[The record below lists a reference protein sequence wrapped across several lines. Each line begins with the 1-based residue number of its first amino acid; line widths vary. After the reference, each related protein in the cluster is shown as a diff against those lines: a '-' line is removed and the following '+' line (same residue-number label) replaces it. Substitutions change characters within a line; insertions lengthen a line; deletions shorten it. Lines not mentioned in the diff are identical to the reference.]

1 MEISLSMSWP
11 LLWTVVALIFVREIW
26 NMLYF
31 KRRGIPG
38 PTPLPFLGNTLE
50 LAKGLHQSM
59 TKYSKKY
66 DDVCGIFL
74 FRRPAFLV
82 FDIEVIKQIMVKDFT
97 NFVDRAPDVL
107 KVSPFD
113 KMITQLKGDHWRNVR
128 NLLSPTFTASKM
140 KMMSSLVNECCDKLV
155 HNIGKLQAENNQLI
169 ECFSTFGRFSMDG
182 IARCAF
188 GLQVDSQN
196 NPDDPFVENARQ
208 LINGF
213 AAINTNA
220 TNPLLV
226 LAAVFPAFR
235 NVLNFLDYKGF
246 PRKFLDF
253 FTSVINETLSLKRS
267 TQSGQHRK
275 DFLQL
280 LQDVLNNNDVEIG
293 PTTKTEDL
301 HDMVDEHHGMTEY
314 FVSKTRAKANMTRDE
329 ILAQALVFFLGGYE
343 TTSTLLG
350 FVAYSL
356 ATNPAAQEKLIE
368 EIDELTPTRDSVDY
382 TSVAKMPYLD
392 GVICETLRVYPPAP
406 AVDRL
411 CNETFTCNGW
421 TIPKGSQVF
430 IPIYV
435 IHHSEKYWPNPD
447 RFDPTRFSKEN
458 REGRHPLAWMPFG
471 AGPRNC
477 IGMRFALMESKMA
490 VVRLLQNYRFEVAPE
505 TTIPIKLGTTLVKP
519 PEGVLLR
526 VSARK

>member
-1 MEISLSMSWP
+1 
-11 LLWTVVALIFVREIW
+11 
-26 NMLYF
+26 
-31 KRRGIPG
+31 
-38 PTPLPFLGNTLE
+38 
-50 LAKGLHQSM
+50 
-59 TKYSKKY
+59 
-66 DDVCGIFL
+66 
-74 FRRPAFLV
+74 
-82 FDIEVIKQIMVKDFT
+82 
-97 NFVDRAPDVL
+97 
-107 KVSPFD
+107 
-113 KMITQLKGDHWRNVR
+113 
-128 NLLSPTFTASKM
+128 
-140 KMMSSLVNECCDKLV
+140 
-155 HNIGKLQAENNQLI
+155 
-169 ECFSTFGRFSMDG
+169 MDG

-329 ILAQALVFFLGGYE
+329 ILAQV
-343 TTSTLLG
+343 
-350 FVAYSL
+350 
-356 ATNPAAQEKLIE
+356 
-368 EIDELTPTRDSVDY
+368 
-382 TSVAKMPYLD
+382 
-392 GVICETLRVYPPAP
+392 
-406 AVDRL
+406 
-411 CNETFTCNGW
+411 
-421 TIPKGSQVF
+421 
-430 IPIYV
+430 
-435 IHHSEKYWPNPD
+435 
-447 RFDPTRFSKEN
+447 
-458 REGRHPLAWMPFG
+458 
-471 AGPRNC
+471 
-477 IGMRFALMESKMA
+477 
-490 VVRLLQNYRFEVAPE
+490 
-505 TTIPIKLGTTLVKP
+505 
-519 PEGVLLR
+519 
-526 VSARK
+526 